1 MSTIEDVAKLA
12 GVSKTTVSRVLNNHP
27 YVAEEKKALVQ
38 KAMEELL
45 YVPNSTAQRLRK
57 QTTQTI
63 AVLIPRISNPFFSK
77 MVEVME
83 NIAADNGLQL
93 VVCQTMYDKQRE
105 LVYLDLV
112 KTKQIDGV
120 ILASLENDWDEVK
133 DYTNFA
139 PIIFCN
145 EYDDRAEVPIIRL
158 NQFEG
163 AYIGTK
169 HLIDKGYHKIAKC
182 RGNNLSGLVTDRQR
196 GFFYAL
202 DEAGLP
208 FPEDWM
214 FTGVSL
220 VEDGR
225 RLLREIMEMENR
237 PNAVFTGSDE
247 VAAGIISEAGH
258 LGVKIPDELAVMGF
272 DDQQIAGLVTPG
284 LTTIHQPVDQ
294 IGKRSMEVM
303 VELLHGTGG
312 MDEELILLP
321 LHLVE
326 RGST

>member
-12 GVSKTTVSRVLNNHP
+12 GVSKTTVSRVLNDHP
-27 YVAEEKKALVQ
+27 YVAEGKKALVQ

-83 NIAADNGLQL
+83 NMAADHGLQL

-120 ILASLENDWDEVK
+120 ILASLENDWEDVK

-145 EYDDRAEVPIIRL
+145 EYDDRAKVPTVRL

-169 HLIDKGYHKIAKC
+169 HLIEKGYRKIAKC
-182 RGNNLSGLVTDRQR
+182 RGANLTGLVADRQR
-196 GFFYAL
+196 GFFQAL
-202 DEAGLP
+202 DEAGLS
-208 FPEDWM
+208 FDNDWM
-214 FTGVSL
+214 FLETQL

-225 RLLREIMEMENR
+225 KVLRKMLSMKNR
-237 PNAVFTGSDE
+237 PDAVFTGSDE
-247 VAAGIISEAGH
+247 VAAGIISEAARLH
-258 LGVKIPDELAVMGF
+258 VKIPDELAVLGF
-272 DDQQIAGLVTPG
+272 DNQQIAALVNPG
-284 LTTIHQPVDQ
+284 LTTIHQPIDQ
-294 IGKRSMEVM
+294 IGKLSIKVM
-303 VELLHGTGG
+303 IDLLHGEGNV
-312 MDEELILLP
+312 DKHLKELPIY
-321 LHLVE
+321 LVE
-326 RGST
+326 RSST

>member
-27 YVAEEKKALVQ
+27 YVAENKKALVH

-93 VVCQTMYDKQRE
+93 VVCQTMYDKKRE

-120 ILASLENDWDEVK
+120 ILASLENDWNEVN

-145 EYDDRAEVPIIRL
+145 EYDDRAQVPTVRL

-169 HLIDKGYHKIAKC
+169 YLIDKGYNKIAKC

-196 GFFYAL
+196 GFYHAL

-208 FPEDWM
+208 FSEEWT

-225 RLLREIMEMENR
+225 RVLREIIEMENR

-247 VAAGIISEAGH
+247 VAAGIISEAGR
-258 LGVKIPDELAVMGF
+258 LDVKIPDELAVMGF

-303 VELLHGTGG
+303 IDLLHGKGR
-312 MDEELILLP
+312 MDEQLTLLP

-326 RGST
+326 RGSV